1 MILVSEAGWCNAS
14 GFEACRTAPVLPSTT
29 IDAVGGEYFSA
40 WAASLAIA
48 KAAASGVRP
57 NKQQRSPRQALQFP
71 HAIAHPVPRGG
82 SHPLQ
87 ATRRHFPLE
96 GLQSAVMAFF
106 NALYSPAGARHPAA

>member
-1 MILVSEAGWCNAS
+1 MILVSEAGWRNAS

-71 HAIAHPVPRGG
+71 HAIPHPAPRGG
-82 SHPLQ
+82 PHPIQ
-87 ATRRHFPLE
+87 ATRPRVPPGGFH
-96 GLQSAVMAFF
+96 SAATDFF
-106 NALYSPAGARHPAA
+106 QDPYSPADA